1 MANDDQASSRPTP
14 NGGRAGQAPAVRG
27 GVTARGAGNAGR
39 HADDATSILQKI
51 GKAARSL
58 VELEVI
64 TAVGDFP
71 VSLDTDGRL
80 TFQSGQIA
88 NTDLLVTRID
98 LAQGDITNYID
109 PSFLTGDRAPLR
121 EFHERQVA
129 QATAIMDRNVRV
141 FTELARAFGQ
151 RLEDVIKKA
160 DIESG
165 E

>member
-1 MANDDQASSRPTP
+1 MANDDQASSRP
-14 NGGRAGQAPAVRG
+14 AGQAPASRG
-27 GVTARGAGNAGR
+27 GATARGAGNAGT
-39 HADDATSILQKI
+39 HGDDAASILRKI

-80 TFQSGQIA
+80 TFRSEEIA

-109 PSFLTGDRAPLR
+109 PSFLTGERAPLR
-121 EFHERQVA
+121 EFHERQVT

-141 FTELARAFGQ
+141 FTDLARAFGQ

-160 DIESG
+160 DIERG

>member
-1 MANDDQASSRPTP
+1 MANDDQRANRTTTGAS
-14 NGGRAGQAPAVRG
+14 G
-27 GVTARGAGNAGR
+27 GVTARRAGNPEDRG
-39 HADDATSILQKI
+39 DDAATILQKI
-51 GKAARSL
+51 GKAARSI

-71 VSLDTDGRL
+71 MSLDDQGRPV
-80 TFQSGQIA
+80 FRPGEVA

-109 PSFLTGDRAPLR
+109 PSFLAGDRAPLR

-129 QATAIMDRNVRV
+129 QAQAIMDRNVRV
-141 FTELARAFGQ
+141 FTDLAKAFGQ

-160 DIESG
+160 DIGGSG
-165 E
+165 